1 MHFRFPYFII
11 LAFACVFLCNCVWE
25 TADDIENYLPLDDS
39 SYPYANI
46 PRFVIETEHFAQI
59 LDKETK
65 INANLQIYGPKEPI
79 SGLMELTIKGRGNSS
94 FEMTKFGY
102 KLKFIDKQSL
112 FGMPK
117 SREWDL
123 VPNFRDKSHLRNH
136 ITYQLASILEDEYV
150 PRNHF
155 VELYINREYKGLFL
169 LVEHIKV
176 AKNRVNIPE
185 NDSSFLFEKTS
196 PTSTDGTMLTSSMGY
211 IFKFCSPKEPSQES
225 ASLLEN
231 HINDFE
237 RFLETEDIY
246 KLDSIRSW
254 IDVEDFVRYY
264 WIQEFSKNLDGGFHR
279 SIFFTWKKG
288 DVIKMGP
295 VWDFDLGYGLNS
307 YHKIPVEGW
316 HVRIFGWHR
325 YLFKNEDYRELI
337 RNYWIENHR
346 FFEDVLDSIE
356 SAKTR
361 IAEAAN
367 NDFKRWRILQN
378 DTDWPF
384 IESYDS
390 YEEAV
395 DTLKSWIERRI
406 QWIDENL

>member
-1 MHFRFPYFII
+1 
-11 LAFACVFLCNCVWE
+11 
-25 TADDIENYLPLDDS
+25 
-39 SYPYANI
+39 
-46 PRFVIETEHFAQI
+46 
-59 LDKETK
+59 
-65 INANLQIYGPKEPI
+65 
-79 SGLMELTIKGRGNSS
+79 MELTIKGRGNSS

-254 IDVEDFVRYY
+254 IDVEDFV
-264 WIQEFSKNLDGGFHR
+264 
-279 SIFFTWKKG
+279 
-288 DVIKMGP
+288 
-295 VWDFDLGYGLNS
+295 
-307 YHKIPVEGW
+307 
-316 HVRIFGWHR
+316 
-325 YLFKNEDYRELI
+325 
-337 RNYWIENHR
+337 
-346 FFEDVLDSIE
+346 
-356 SAKTR
+356 
-361 IAEAAN
+361 
-367 NDFKRWRILQN
+367 
-378 DTDWPF
+378 
-384 IESYDS
+384 
-390 YEEAV
+390 
-395 DTLKSWIERRI
+395 
-406 QWIDENL
+406 